1 MTSHNADRAWA
12 QIPMPDWL
20 FNAWKAYAVSIDQE
34 QRQVLD
40 IFVREYIDAK
50 ESSDGTKHVLF
61 YAAVRSAKGRSVQ
74 LDANLYKKTQGF
86 ADKHETRVN
95 RVLMTAVIDGLKNRN
110 KIDV

>member
-1 MTSHNADRAWA
+1 M
-12 QIPMPDWL
+12 
-20 FNAWKAYAVSIDQE
+20 
-34 QRQVLD
+34 
-40 IFVREYIDAK
+40 
-50 ESSDGTKHVLF
+50 
-61 YAAVRSAKGRSVQ
+61 Q